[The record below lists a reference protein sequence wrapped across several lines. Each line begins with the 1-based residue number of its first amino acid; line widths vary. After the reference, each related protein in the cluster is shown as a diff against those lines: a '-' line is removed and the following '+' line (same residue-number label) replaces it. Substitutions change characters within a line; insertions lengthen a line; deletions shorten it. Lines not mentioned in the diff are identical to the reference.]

1 MMKKALFPV
10 AAVAAAVLA
19 LGAEPANPTA
29 DELVKKNIEARG
41 GLEKLHG
48 IKSLRMTGTMSLGNE
63 AAAPTVL
70 EFERPSKVRWE
81 FTVDRQT
88 AIQAY
93 DGKTAWVI
101 LPFSGDNEPHEMSA
115 EDRKGIALQA
125 DIDGPLVDAEKKG
138 NKITLVGREKPDGR
152 DAWKLKIIAKGGDE
166 RFIFLDAKTYLQF
179 LTVADRTVDGRKVEI
194 QNRIG
199 EYREEGGV
207 VLPHLFEASA
217 EGVSQKQI
225 LRFDQIEVNV
235 DIDDARFAMPARG
248 AAR

>member
-1 MMKKALFPV
+1 MRHGFRLAAAGLLV
-10 AAVAAAVLA
+10 AATAA
-19 LGAEPANPTA
+19 GQTA
-29 DELVKKNIEARG
+29 DELIQKNIAARG
-41 GLEKLHG
+41 GLEKLRS
-48 IKSLRMTGTMSLGNE
+48 IKSLRMTGTMSLGDEGN
-63 AAAPTVL
+63 APTVL
-70 EFERPSKVRWE
+70 EFERPNKVRWE
-81 FTVDRQT
+81 FTVDGQT
-88 AIQAY
+88 AIQAF
-93 DGKTAWVI
+93 DGTTAWV
-101 LPFSGDNEPHEMSA
+101 LMPFAGQTEPREMPA
-115 EDRKGIALQA
+115 EDRKGLELQA

-138 NKITLVGREKPDGR
+138 NRIELVGREKPDGR
-152 DAWKLKIIAKGGDE
+152 DAWRLKLIAKGGDE